1 MFIVQWKAVHLYHLY
16 NANTTLQ
23 GGQGMTKRT
32 KEKKVKGKE
41 RKATQVGIDWTYARR
56 EYYYFDMKSK

>member
-1 MFIVQWKAVHLYHLY
+1 MYHLY

-41 RKATQVGIDWTYARR
+41 KKRKATQVGID
-56 EYYYFDMKSK
+56 